1 MTLASTLPSTLP
13 SSAPSTYK
21 RAPLS
26 RRNARILLIDAE
38 PRMADLLRLSFSQL
52 GHSVTPCGNAK
63 RALHLLQLDL
73 REPFELII
81 LELVLPDMDGFE
93 LIRQIRRCCDIPILV
108 LSALSSPKDIVD
120 ALDRGADSYVCKPVA
135 FVELEAEV
143 QALLR
148 RVYHFNR
155 SPRRIQPAYS
165 DIRLHPERRLVT
177 IGART
182 VRLSAT
188 EYRLM
193 RMLLANPNRPVHKSE
208 MLRQV
213 WGCASTQPTNVVELA
228 IARLRRKI
236 EDDPSQPTRLITV
249 RSVGY
254 QLCMSQSPA
263 AVPPAAVL
271 PAAMPPIG
279 CEPADVQPNG
289 HPAGAG
295 GGYPLLPSAPRWHLM
310 A

>member
-1 MTLASTLPSTLP
+1 MTLPSALP
-13 SSAPSTYK
+13 PSASSSAPSTSK

-26 RRNARILLIDAE
+26 RHNARILIVDAE
-38 PRMADLLRLSFSQL
+38 PRIADLLRLSFSQL
-52 GHSVTPCGNAK
+52 GHGVTPCGSAK

-73 REPFELII
+73 KEPFELII
-81 LELVLPDMDGFE
+81 LDLVLPDMDGLE

-120 ALDRGADSYVCKPVA
+120 ALDQGADSYVCKPVA

-148 RVYHFNR
+148 RVYHFNC
-155 SPRRIQPAYS
+155 SPGRAQPAHG

-177 IGART
+177 VGART
-182 VRLSAT
+182 VRLSTT

-193 RMLLANPNRPVHKSE
+193 RLLLAQPNRPVHKRE

-213 WGCASTQPTNVVELA
+213 WGCAMTEPTNVVELA

-254 QLCMSQSPA
+254 QLCVSLPAA
-263 AVPPAAVL
+263 AVPPATIP
-271 PAAMPPIG
+271 PAGREQAEAP
-279 CEPADVQPNG
+279 VTG
-289 HPAGAG
+289 HPAGSG
-295 GGYPLLPSAPRWHLM
+295 GSGFPLLPSVPKWHLM